1 MIRFVFIID
10 FGIFFTLVGQNHLFG
25 VNLEHVGINQMPIL
39 LIVIAAWQPKNQ
51 RLSSQ
56 VVTSS
61 KDYLVASVGEESS
74 WAAKNQDLQVLR
86 NK

>member
-1 MIRFVFIID
+1 MIRFIFIIN

-56 VVTSS
+56 VVTSREY
-61 KDYLVASVGEESS
+61 YLVTSAPRGCQELESQS
-74 WAAKNQDLQVLR
+74 FEK
-86 NK
+86 